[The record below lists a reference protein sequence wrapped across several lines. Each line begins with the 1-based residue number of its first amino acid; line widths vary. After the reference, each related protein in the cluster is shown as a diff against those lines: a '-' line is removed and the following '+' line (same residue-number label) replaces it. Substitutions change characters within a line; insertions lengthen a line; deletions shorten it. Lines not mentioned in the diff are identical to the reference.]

1 MTKTWHDQLRSK
13 NREEL
18 LEVGKKLFLVKGF
31 VNVSIKDVCALA
43 GVSRV
48 TFYKHFQSLD
58 ELIFEVQMDILQ
70 HMTHYLKNTDTPEST
85 GRARLQAMLE
95 AWVDFGRLYAEH
107 LRFILLFDLH
117 FHAYETNKELKERYE
132 QFIHSQKE
140 EHFLNAALEAG
151 IEDGSLKE
159 ELNVLETGHFIFT
172 TMMGLLHKLSL
183 TPVTDDGDELLH
195 YTTFGDRFIAL
206 IIQSLSRA

>member
-1 MTKTWHDQLRSK
+1 
-13 NREEL
+13 
-18 LEVGKKLFLVKGF
+18 
-31 VNVSIKDVCALA
+31 
-43 GVSRV
+43 
-48 TFYKHFQSLD
+48 
-58 ELIFEVQMDILQ
+58 MDILQ
-70 HMTHYLKNTDTPEST
+70 HMTSYLKNSDAPDIT
-85 GRARLQAMLE
+85 GRARLQAILE

-172 TMMGLLHKLSL
+172 TMTGLLHKLSV
-183 TPVTDDGDELLH
+183 TPVMDDGNELLH
-195 YTTFGDRFIAL
+195 YTTFGDRFIVL
-206 IIQSLSRA
+206 IIQSLSRT